1 VTPTRHMQRPWPGG
15 WRSTSHRIAHSAGR
29 RLSRQRHSSWSR
41 QWSDTTGTSRT
52 PGARAWSP
60 QQGTMSCGSPPF
72 ERALMRTDHC
82 QGIGG
87 AGSGP
92 SKGILVQC
100 KPIVENA
107 MFTCGQ
113 WDVYGSVS
121 LLATGASELD
131 GVGRLPFRWRHGHQ
145 HRLRGNMGLHDGFCP
160 RYRAGITTAVEIVGF
175 NQIRLV

>member
-1 VTPTRHMQRPWPGG
+1 MTPTRHMQRPWPGG

-100 KPIVENA
+100 KRSFNVSRSWK
-107 MFTCGQ
+107 MRCSLVDSGTCM
-113 WDVYGSVS
+113 DRYPYS
-121 LLATGASELD
+121 LLERVNWTAWAACRSVGGMAISIGCAAIWACTMASALAIAP
-131 GVGRLPFRWRHGHQ
+131 GSP
-145 HRLRGNMGLHDGFCP
+145 P
-160 RYRAGITTAVEIVGF
+160 R
-175 NQIRLV
+175 